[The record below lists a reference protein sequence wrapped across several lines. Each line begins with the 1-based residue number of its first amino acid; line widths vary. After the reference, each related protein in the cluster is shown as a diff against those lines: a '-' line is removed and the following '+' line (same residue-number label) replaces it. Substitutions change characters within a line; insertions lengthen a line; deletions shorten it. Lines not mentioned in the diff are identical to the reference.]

1 MRDPGIWAV
10 GLGGGWCFCCGGG
23 GGGGVVVMGPF
34 DLSAVCCEVSGITCA
49 GRSFFEIWC
58 EWKGKRLARE
68 FMSHPRVTVT
78 LGRGGKR
85 VFFFFLLLFCIFALA
100 QGMVP
105 D

>member
-1 MRDPGIWAV
+1 
-10 GLGGGWCFCCGGG
+10 
-23 GGGGVVVMGPF
+23 MGPF

-85 VFFFFLLLFCIFALA
+85 VFFFFSLTLLHICSCSGNGSGLE
-100 QGMVP
+100 GW
-105 D
+105 